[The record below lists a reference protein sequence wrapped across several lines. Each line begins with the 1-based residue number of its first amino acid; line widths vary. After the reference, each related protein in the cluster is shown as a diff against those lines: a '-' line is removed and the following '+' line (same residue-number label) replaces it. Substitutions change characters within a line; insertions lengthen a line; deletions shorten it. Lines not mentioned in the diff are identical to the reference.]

1 MTLSRLALVSCLVAA
16 GSLSARADQA
26 PAASTLSWD
35 EAVKAHVPGTIDDA
49 VRTVAAIDMA
59 RLTHQVKRFGLADV
73 PFLTRALVL
82 HTDLAIAQREAAARM
97 GGRGYGSSVVL
108 EDGRQVGRRQ
118 ASPHWGIALA
128 IANTL
133 AERRD
138 AEARRVAR
146 LWFGAV
152 NALFLYWAESSPRL
166 LENAFHHWPDDASL
180 HVYRA
185 THRQMLADPRV
196 QQSIA
201 VDDAPTPS
209 VGRIRPRE
217 FADEP
222 PPDVERTEI
231 RRARQGGPQRSSG
244 ELARAEE
251 DLRRALTLDPT
262 LVEARIRL
270 AHVAGERGG
279 AAEAVALAQE
289 ALRVGVPPFFE
300 SYATLILG
308 RNLARLGRYV
318 EAGQAFDRAAALVPS
333 NQAPRIGRAQVA
345 LALGRPAEAMAA
357 LTAILGPERA
367 VAPTDEAWS
376 LYYRVSN
383 PAAPAQLAALR
394 AEVK

>member
-1 MTLSRLALVSCLVAA
+1 MRALLVLVWLAAA
-16 GSLSARADQA
+16 GSVTAHAGQA
-26 PAASTLSWD
+26 PAAPALGWD

-49 VRTVAAIDMA
+49 VRTVVAMDLT

-118 ASPHWGIALA
+118 QSPHWGIALA

-133 AERRD
+133 AERHD
-138 AEARRVAR
+138 AEAQRVAR

-152 NALFLYWAESSPRL
+152 NALFLYWAESAPRL
-166 LENAFHHWPDDASL
+166 LDTAFHHWPDDAVL

-185 THRQMLADPRV
+185 TRRQMLADPRV
-196 QQSIA
+196 QQSLA
-201 VDDAPTPS
+201 VDAGPAPS
-209 VGRIRPRE
+209 VGRVRARE

-231 RRARQGGPQRSSG
+231 RRGRQGGPLASAG

-262 LVEARIRL
+262 LVEARVRL
-270 AHVAGERGG
+270 AHVVGERGG

-289 ALRVGVPPFFE
+289 ALRVALPPFFE
-300 SYATLILG
+300 TYATLVLG
-308 RNLARLGRYV
+308 RNLARVGRFE
-318 EAGQAFDRAAALVPS
+318 EAGRAFDRAAALAPAT
-333 NQAPRIGRAQVA
+333 QAPRIGRAYAA
-345 LALGRPAEAMAA
+345 LALGRPRDALTA
-357 LTAILGPERA
+357 LTAILGPDRA
-367 VAPTDEAWS
+367 VAQTEEPWS
-376 LYYRVSN
+376 LYYRVSD

>member
-1 MTLSRLALVSCLVAA
+1 MRPSRLALALCLVAV
-16 GSLSARADQA
+16 GSVPARGQA
-26 PAASTLSWD
+26 PAAPALTWD

-49 VRTVAAIDMA
+49 VRSVMVMDFV

-82 HTDLAIAQREAAARM
+82 HTDLAIAQREAVARM

-118 ASPHWGIALA
+118 QSPHWGIALA

-138 AEARRVAR
+138 ADAKRMAR

-152 NALFLYWAESSPRL
+152 NALFLYWAESSPRV
-166 LENAFHHWPDDASL
+166 LESAFHHWPDDAVL
-180 HVYRA
+180 HVYRG

-196 QQSIA
+196 QQSMA
-201 VDDAPTPS
+201 VDDVPRPS
-209 VGRIRPRE
+209 LGRVRPRE

-231 RRARQGGPQRSSG
+231 RRARQGGPLGSSG

-251 DLRRALTLDPT
+251 DLRRAIALDPG
-262 LVEARIRL
+262 LFEARIRL
-270 AHVAGERGG
+270 AHVVGERGN
-279 AAEAVALAQE
+279 AAEAVALTQE
-289 ALRVGVPPFFE
+289 ALRVRVPPFFE

-308 RNLARLGRYV
+308 RNLARLGRFT
-318 EAGQAFDRAAALVPS
+318 EAGAAFDRAVALAPDA
-333 NQAPRIGRAQVA
+333 QAPRMGRAQIA
-345 LALGRPAEAMAA
+345 LAVGRPADALAA
-357 LTAILGPERA
+357 LTAILGPDRA
-367 VAPTDEAWS
+367 IAPTDEAWS
-376 LYYRVSN
+376 VYYRVSD